1 VPTSA
6 AVGLSTRRL
15 WLAWSNAMKC
25 GRGEVFDFILISK
38 LISFYW
44 HESRRAYEAF
54 TV

>member
-6 AVGLSTRRL
+6 AVGLSTWRQL
-15 WLAWSNAMKC
+15 LARSTVMKC
-25 GRGEVFDFILISK
+25 GKGEVLDFIVIST

>member
-1 VPTSA
+1 MPTSA

-15 WLAWSNAMKC
+15 LLARSTEMKC
-25 GRGEVFDFILISK
+25 GRGEVLDFIAIST